1 MIFSST
7 YRQCPHCGSTAVR
20 SSQVHPW
27 SESMGKRIWLTVTL
41 QRPYRCLDCDERF
54 FDLRFKK
61 RVDFFRHAA

>member
-1 MIFSST
+1 
-7 YRQCPHCGSTAVR
+7 
-20 SSQVHPW
+20 
-27 SESMGKRIWLTVTL
+27 MGKRIWLTVTL